1 MPKRKP
7 TRSQRRRSQRSPAP
21 PAPVR
26 AAPRPVMSQAA
37 PAEAES
43 EPEPSVTRFAS
54 RDFTYVRRELRN
66 IILLAGAIIITIVVL
81 SFFLP

>member
-1 MPKRKP
+1 
-7 TRSQRRRSQRSPAP
+7 
-21 PAPVR
+21 
-26 AAPRPVMSQAA
+26 MSQAA

-66 IILLAGAIIITIVVL
+66 ILLLAGAIIITIVVL